1 MKTDYAGHDRAYQRR
16 QNNPEYAGWMK
27 YEELLTYS
35 RHQIRDYDAGFS
47 LLMILRSQR

>member
-27 YEELLTYS
+27 YEELVKDWQLS
-35 RHQIRDYDAGFS
+35 WQPLIKKPAFPQQG
-47 LLMILRSQR
+47 M